1 MVKIEYCEF
10 DDTALYDLENLIW
23 IKRIDARRVRVG
35 ITSML
40 AYLAGK
46 LTRVSIKP
54 VGTRVEKG
62 KSIASIESL
71 KYFNVVRSPFNASI
85 VEVNGNAIKRPKM
98 VNDYPYTDG
107 WIAVLEIND
116 ANEIN
121 NLKPLNACIDELASK
136 IRDMHIRCFSAFPD
150 YEMFEIGVECAAV
163 LPKLNELVSRIDKGE
178 VIHIVSDD
186 PTSDVEMI
194 RWSEEKGQE
203 LLEIRKEGSLMHF
216 IVRKLR

>member
-1 MVKIEYCEF
+1 MSKIEYCEF
-10 DDTALYDLENLIW
+10 DDSALYDLENLIW
-23 IKRIDARRVRVG
+23 IKSIDGRRVRVG
-35 ITSML
+35 ITSIL
-40 AYLAGK
+40 AYVAGK

-54 VGTRVEKG
+54 IGTRVEKG

-71 KYFNVVRSPFNASI
+71 RYFNVVRSPFNASI
-85 VEVNGNAIKRPKM
+85 VEVNENAIRKPKM
-98 VNDYPYTDG
+98 VNDHPYTDG
-107 WIAVLEIND
+107 WIAVLEID
-116 ANEIN
+116 DTDEIN
-121 NLKPLNACIDELASK
+121 NLKPLDACMDELAAK
-136 IRDMHIRCFSAFPD
+136 IRDMHVRCFSAFPD

-163 LPKLNELVSRIDKGE
+163 LPKLNELVSKMEKGE

-216 IVRKLR
+216 IVRKAK